1 MARDSYSP
9 DQPSGRA
16 ESLQFDTNTGKWSSI
31 QSSNTAEDAT
41 TADPAG
47 DDSSKKIAELAK
59 DTQTKS
65 KKKADREFI
74 EKEFTTLNGTLRLAP
89 SCSVMSLKLGDVIQL
104 MGLGKNLSGSYYIS
118 GITRVLNDDGF
129 SMSISV
135 IKTSFGGKI
144 VTKED
149 SGRQD
154 TVSKEV

>member
-1 MARDSYSP
+1 MEKDSYSP

-16 ESLQFDTNTGKWSSI
+16 GALQFDTATGKWNAI
-31 QSSNTAEDAT
+31 QTSTTSSNS
-41 TADPAG
+41 DPAG
-47 DDSSKKIAELAK
+47 DDSSKKIAELAN

-74 EKEFTTLNGTLRLAP
+74 EKEFTTLTGTLDLAP
-89 SCSVMSLKLGDVIQL
+89 SCSVMGLKLGDVIQL

-118 GITRVLNDDGF
+118 GITRVLNSNGF
-129 SMSISV
+129 SMSLSV

-144 VTKED
+144 ITKED
-149 SGRQD
+149 TGRQN